1 MKFYQEIDTALKS
14 YEEFKPYHSRKI
26 EWITNRIVWC
36 WKWKKISKEQMKEL
50 TTRTIKVLENN
61 FFKGVK

>member
-26 EWITNRIVWC
+26 EWITDRICWC
-36 WKWKKISKEQMKEL
+36 WKWKKITREQMEEL
-50 TTRTIKVLENN
+50 TMRATNILEGNLP
-61 FFKGVK
+61 